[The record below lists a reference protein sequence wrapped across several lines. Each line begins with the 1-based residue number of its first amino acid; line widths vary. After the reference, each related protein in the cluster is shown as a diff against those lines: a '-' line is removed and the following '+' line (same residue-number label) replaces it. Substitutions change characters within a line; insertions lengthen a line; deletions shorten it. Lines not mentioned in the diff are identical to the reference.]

1 MRDAAHAH
9 DTFVLHQLA
18 SVPPPLSSQSCV
30 ADHGAQVATPF
41 SRCRA
46 FCRWMLRAG
55 HKTLP
60 APRFR
65 RLRGGIFGWMH
76 KQGPIA
82 RPLTA
87 RGMHDDETI
96 EAKLKDAKLPQEE
109 TIDLE

>member
-1 MRDAAHAH
+1 
-9 DTFVLHQLA
+9 
-18 SVPPPLSSQSCV
+18 
-30 ADHGAQVATPF
+30 
-41 SRCRA
+41 
-46 FCRWMLRAG
+46 
-55 HKTLP
+55 
-60 APRFR
+60 
-65 RLRGGIFGWMH
+65 MH